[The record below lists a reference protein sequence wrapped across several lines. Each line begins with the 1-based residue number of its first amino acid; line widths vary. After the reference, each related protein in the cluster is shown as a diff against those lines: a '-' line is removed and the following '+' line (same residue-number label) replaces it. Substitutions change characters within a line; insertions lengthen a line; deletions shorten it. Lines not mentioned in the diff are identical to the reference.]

1 MLIAGKISPS
11 VEGIETTKDR
21 VIRFVKLSMIMWI
34 LHIFLDFSWGPILL
48 FWPIDVNLYDLSVV
62 LRFENKPWL
71 FFPLSLIGL
80 IPNWGIFS
88 ITEGE
93 RLFFINLS
101 NQERQAIYGQFLD
114 LQIEHITLQVLVF
127 TVWLV
132 VIVFPAFRRKKNKT
146 EKEEGKARIYIRKTW
161 RRLGRHLTVLGL
173 FILFLGILLG
183 PTIGRER
190 LISYQVNAQYV
201 STTSFFDPTLGVVF
215 LNKPQTVTD
224 FEFQSETGVV
234 DYNTSLM
241 ITNNETFTTFFESY
255 ENMTQN
261 YYD

>member
-1 MLIAGKISPS
+1 
-11 VEGIETTKDR
+11 
-21 VIRFVKLSMIMWI
+21 
-34 LHIFLDFSWGPILL
+34 
-48 FWPIDVNLYDLSVV
+48 
-62 LRFENKPWL
+62 
-71 FFPLSLIGL
+71 
-80 IPNWGIFS
+80 
-88 ITEGE
+88 
-93 RLFFINLS
+93 
-101 NQERQAIYGQFLD
+101 
-114 LQIEHITLQVLVF
+114 
-127 TVWLV
+127 
-132 VIVFPAFRRKKNKT
+132 
-146 EKEEGKARIYIRKTW
+146 
-161 RRLGRHLTVLGL
+161 LTVLGL

-261 YYD
+261 YYDGNITYQQLLGIYSSEVTNTKENSIVLTKLIGEENEIGFYFELNSTDIEEPVFLLAVIDEWNVTESFIYEVSIIINYLILREYARIEGIILDMFGLVLIAFDQLILPKIEEKRKSARIEKSADQS